1 MKDRLQG
8 TGMYG
13 GWKRV
18 GKDEYVAQIPVIPQ
32 PKDFVDFAYQSRARW
47 DIVAY
52 LKSKLSKSSTNST
65 PVEAR
70 K

>member
-1 MKDRLQG
+1 MKDRLQE

-18 GKDEYVAQIPVIPQ
+18 GKDMYVAQIPVIPQ
-32 PKDFVDFAYQSRARW
+32 SKDFVDFARQSRARW

-52 LKSKLSKSSTNST
+52 LKSKLSKSPTSGT
-65 PVEAR
+65 PMEA
-70 K
+70 KK